1 MKGFNNLF
9 VILTTIFLLVFSN
22 TIFSQV
28 HTYTNVRISG
38 DQEIPATGSSGT
50 GTLNG
55 TYDETTMELIFTV
68 NFSGLSGTTTASHFH
83 GPALPDSNT
92 GIQIPISGFPTGVM
106 SGSITDTV
114 TLNATQEAQLL
125 TGLWYIN
132 IHTTAFGG
140 GEIRG
145 QIFESGGIH
154 YFTHLSLSGNQENPS
169 TGSSGTGTFT
179 GRYNEVTD
187 EFIFTVDFSGLMGTT
202 TASHFHGP
210 AVADSNAGIQIPLT
224 GFPTG
229 VTSGS
234 FSDTVTLNETQ
245 EADLLAEKWYINI
258 HTSAFGGGEI
268 RGQLYE
274 TKPLPVELTS
284 FTASVNSNNVLLKWT
299 TATELNN
306 LGFEIHRSN
315 NKQDWNSLGFIN
327 GKGTSSEISNYA
339 FEDKNLSSGR
349 YYYRLKQVDNNGTF
363 EYSSIVEVAVGNI
376 PAGFVLEQNYPN
388 PFNPSTVIKFGF
400 DKVTKASLKIY
411 DELGN
416 EVATLFSGP
425 AEGGR
430 IYELTFNASGLSSG
444 VYYYQLSGD
453 NKTEIK
459 KMMLLK

>member
-9 VILTTIFLLVFSN
+9 IIFTTISLLVFSN

-28 HTYTNVRISG
+28 HTYSNIHISG
-38 DQEIPATGSSGT
+38 DQEVPATASSGT

-68 NFSGLSGTTTASHFH
+68 DFSGLSGTTTASHFH
-83 GPALPDSNT
+83 GPALPDSNA
-92 GIQIPISGFPTGVM
+92 GVRIGLSGFPTGVT
-106 SGSITDTV
+106 SGSFSDTV
-114 TLNATQEAQLL
+114 TLDASQQAELL
-125 TGLWYIN
+125 AGLWYIN
-132 IHTTAFGG
+132 IHTSAFGG

-145 QIFESGGIH
+145 QLLESGGIH
-154 YFTHLSLSGNQENPS
+154 YFTHLPISGDQENPS

-179 GRYNEVTD
+179 GRYNEVTN
-187 EFIFTVDFSGLMGTT
+187 EFISTVNFNGLTGTT
-202 TASHFHGP
+202 TAAHFHGP
-210 AVADSNAGIQIPLT
+210 ADPGSDAGVQIGLS

-234 FSDTVTLNETQ
+234 FSDTVTLSEAQ
-245 EADLLAEKWYINI
+245 EIDLLAGKWYINI

-268 RGQLYE
+268 RGQLFE
-274 TKPLPVELTS
+274 TKALPVELTS
-284 FTASVNSNNVLLKWT
+284 FTVSTNGNNILLNWT

-306 LGFEIHRSN
+306 LGFQVQRSI
-315 NKQDWNSLGFIN
+315 NKQDWGSLGFIN

-339 FEDKNLSSGR
+339 FEDKNISSGK

-363 EYSSIVEVAVGNI
+363 QYSDIVEVVVGSI
-376 PAGFVLEQNYPN
+376 PTGFILEQNYPN

-400 DKVTKASLKIY
+400 DKATKASLKIY
-411 DELGN
+411 DLLGK
-416 EVATLFSGP
+416 EVATLFNGS

-430 IYELTFNASGLSSG
+430 IYELTFNASDLSSG
-444 VYYYQLSGD
+444 IYYYRLIGNS
-453 NKTEIK
+453 NTKIK